1 MDVRVDLPSPYA
13 DYVDGQVA
21 NGSYTSASDYLVS
34 LVKADAQ
41 AKAQEKLEAEL
52 LKGLEGD
59 DLDWTPE
66 LLCQIRRE
74 AGLQS

>member
-1 MDVRVDLPSPYA
+1 MDFRVDLPSPYA
-13 DYVDGQVA
+13 DYVDDQVA
-21 NGSYTSASDYLVS
+21 NGSYASASDYLAS

-41 AKAQEKLEAEL
+41 AKAQERLEAEL
-52 LKGLEGD
+52 LEGLEGE

-66 LLCQIRRE
+66 LFGQIRRE